1 MKAQETRLRDV
12 ETAYIEVSPNYV
24 DYSVVIRE
32 NVIADLDEDDNLV
45 GLELLSLKDIPTV
58 EEIED
63 YVDVD
68 WDDVDTLESGLW
80 DLGAYT
86 RIQQAFGNGQRN
98 EDFST
103 EQALGEG
110 MDMDKDEAR
119 GWLRA
124 YLEIAGIDW
133 KELSDNELGEAA
145 FKLHVK
151 SAPSTSEESMSD
163 ESIMDVAGT
172 EVD

>member
-1 MKAQETRLRDV
+1 MKIQETKPKDV

-24 DYSVVIRE
+24 DYSVVINE

-45 GLELLSLKDIPTV
+45 GLELLSLKEVPTV
-58 EEIED
+58 DEIES

-68 WDDVDTLESGLW
+68 WDDLDTLESGLW

-103 EQALGEG
+103 EQAVGEG
-110 MDMDKDEAR
+110 MDMDNDQAS
-119 GWLRA
+119 GSLRA
-124 YLEIAGIDW
+124 YLEYAGISW
-133 KELSDNELGEAA
+133 QGLSDDELGETAY
-145 FKLHVK
+145 KLFVK
-151 SAPSTSEESMSD
+151 SAPSTREESMSD
-163 ESIMDVAGT
+163 ESIMDAAET
-172 EVD
+172 AAD

>member
-1 MKAQETRLRDV
+1 MKIQETKPKDV

-24 DYSVVIRE
+24 EYSVVINE
-32 NVIADLDEDDNLV
+32 YVIADLDEDDNLV
-45 GLELLSLKDIPTV
+45 GLELLSLKEIPTV
-58 EEIED
+58 EEIES

-68 WDDVDTLESGLW
+68 WVDVDTLESGLW

-103 EQALGEG
+103 EQAVGEG
-110 MDMDKDEAR
+110 VDMDKDEAR

-133 KELSDNELGEAA
+133 KELSDDELGEAA

-151 SAPSTSEESMSD
+151 SALSASEESMSD
-163 ESIMDVAGT
+163 ESIMDAAET
-172 EVD
+172 AAD